1 MFNNLIILSLD
12 IFDNNI
18 QAETILKYK
27 KTIKYLEIYIS
38 ESKSFPINKYN
49 ELIQNLD
56 KFENLTCL
64 ALINYSNCKFN
75 LHNLQ

>member
-27 KTIKYLEIYIS
+27 KTIKYLKIYVS
-38 ESKSFPINKYN
+38 SSNSFPVNKFN

-64 ALINYSNCKFN
+64 ALINYSNCYFY
-75 LHNLQ
+75 

>member
-38 ESKSFPINKYN
+38 ESDSFPVNIYN

>member
-1 MFNNLIILSLD
+1 MFNNLIILSLN
-12 IFDNNI
+12 IIDNNFH
-18 QAETILKYK
+18 AESILKHK
-27 KTIKYLEIYIS
+27 KTIKYLKIYIS
-38 ESKSFPINKYN
+38 SSNSFPVNKYN
-49 ELIQNLD
+49 KLIQNLD

>member
-38 ESKSFPINKYN
+38 ESDSFPVNIYN

-64 ALINYSNCKFN
+64 ALINYSNCSYN
-75 LHNLQ
+75 

>member
-38 ESKSFPINKYN
+38 ESNSFPVN
-49 ELIQNLD
+49 
-56 KFENLTCL
+56 
-64 ALINYSNCKFN
+64 
-75 LHNLQ
+75 